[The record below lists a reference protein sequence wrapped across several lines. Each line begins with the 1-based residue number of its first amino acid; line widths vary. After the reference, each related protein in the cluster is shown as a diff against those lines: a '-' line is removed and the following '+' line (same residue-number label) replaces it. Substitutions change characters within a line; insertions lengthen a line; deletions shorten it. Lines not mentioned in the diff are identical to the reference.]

1 MPDLA
6 QTRVMGAVRFLDGTT
21 LTKVNG
27 NLNVQSPNVLVRRN
41 RSNLF
46 VIWDAPAS
54 GAVVFTVSDP
64 TSNYLSRQFTVTL
77 PRDPDPTHASQA
89 TSIFQPQDVLLLPSP
104 LAPASPGWAIIRA
117 SVKKAGTATALAVAL
132 IRVANTSD
140 HTLLAKGMSDARGEA
155 LVLVPGVP
163 VTTFDSG
170 TGAVMATEID
180 VSIQTIFDPALS
192 GVPDPDDLDARKSA
206 LPSSTTAAKLA
217 AGRVLVTELNVT
229 IA

>member
-77 PRDPDPTHASQA
+77 PRDPDPTHASQEGA
-89 TSIFQPQDVLLLPSP
+89 RHIKPAASIVEK
-104 LAPASPGWAIIRA
+104 
-117 SVKKAGTATALAVAL
+117 SVD
-132 IRVANTSD
+132 RV
-140 HTLLAKGMSDARGEA
+140 RQ
-155 LVLVPGVP
+155 VV
-163 VTTFDSG
+163 
-170 TGAVMATEID
+170 
-180 VSIQTIFDPALS
+180 DP
-192 GVPDPDDLDARKSA
+192 
-206 LPSSTTAAKLA
+206 
-217 AGRVLVTELNVT
+217 